1 MKSLQEFLQ
10 NFLNKKGQ
18 YVFFSLLIAKICAF
32 LGALF
37 LIRILPESEFGTMSI
52 VASVFAVFAPFSGFG
67 SSQILL
73 RYGSVTGDL
82 EEKETLTKY
91 LFFQGFGYQ
100 VILGLLFLAV
110 SFFYVNRYEDILI
123 IFLCFAIRLIGYY
136 YLNHI
141 QSIFRIFNQN
151 AKFGLVN
158 NVVNISG
165 LVLLLL
171 LSYFFG
177 LRGYLFAIAIT
188 PFFALIWYKRN
199 DFIKSTENFSF
210 GKKELWNYG
219 FHAAGTALLS
229 DMLFSAD
236 ILLLS
241 FLMDESAV
249 ANYKVAILI
258 PANITF
264 LAVTFMQ
271 NDFPELAKNYKNKS
285 FIINYISNYYKIF
298 IPISVLVLVVGYLGR
313 NEILHFF
320 FSEKYSNNGFIFAIL
335 LLGFCL
341 NMLLRNLYG
350 NLLSAVGKMK
360 LNTLVSLLTLLFLLV
375 SSFILVK
382 SFGILGM
389 AISMTLSMFLS
400 GLLLFFFFKLYLKKL
415 K

>member
-1 MKSLQEFLQ
+1 MKSLQEFLR
-10 NFLNKKGQ
+10 NFLLRKGQ

-37 LIRILPESEFGTMSI
+37 LIRILPENQFGTMSI

-67 SSQILL
+67 SPQILL
-73 RYGSVTGDL
+73 RYGSISNEA
-82 EEKETLTKY
+82 EEKNALSKY

-100 VILGLLFLAV
+100 VLLGILFLAV
-110 SFFYVNRYEDILI
+110 SFFYVKRYEDIFM
-123 IFLCFAIRLIGYY
+123 IFGFFAVRLVGFY

-141 QSIFRIFNQN
+141 QSHFRIFGQN
-151 AKFGLVN
+151 AKFALVN

-165 LVLLLL
+165 LVLLLFL
-171 LSYFFG
+171 AYFFG
-177 LRGYLFAIAIT
+177 LKGYLFAIAIS
-188 PFFALIWYKRN
+188 PFFSLIWFKRS
-199 DFIKSTENFSF
+199 DFIKSTENFRF
-210 GKKELWNYG
+210 NKKDLWNYG
-219 FHAAGTALLS
+219 IHSSGTALLS

-271 NDFPELAKNYKNKS
+271 NDFPELAKNYLNKS
-285 FIINYISNYYKIF
+285 FLTNYISNYYKIF
-298 IPISVLVLVVGYLGR
+298 LPISILVLVTGYLGR
-313 NEILHFF
+313 NEILHLF
-320 FSEKYSNNGFIFAIL
+320 FSKKYMDNGFVFGVL

-360 LNTLVSLLTLLFLLV
+360 LNTFVSLITLAFLFV
-375 SSFILVK
+375 FSVVFVNIY
-382 SFGILGM
+382 GIIGM
-389 AISMTLSMFLS
+389 AVSLTLSMFLS
-400 GLLLFFFFKLYLKKL
+400 GLLLWYFFSLYLKKL

>member
-10 NFLNKKGQ
+10 NFLNRKGQ
-18 YVFFSLLIAKICAF
+18 YVFFSLLIAKVCAF

-37 LIRILPESEFGTMSI
+37 LIRILPENEFGTISI
-52 VASVFAVFAPFSGFG
+52 VASVFAVFAPFTGFG
-67 SSQILL
+67 SPQILL
-73 RYGSVTGDL
+73 RFGSISNEDA
-82 EEKETLTKY
+82 EKKALAKY
-91 LFFQGFGYQ
+91 LFFQGFIYQ
-100 VILGLLFLAV
+100 VLLGILFLVV
-110 SFFYVNRYEDILI
+110 SIFYVGRYEDILM
-123 IFLCFAIRLIGYY
+123 IFVFFAIRLVGFY

-141 QSIFRIFNQN
+141 QSQFRIFGQN
-151 AKFGLVN
+151 AKFALVN

-177 LRGYLFAIAIT
+177 LRGYLFAIAVT
-188 PFFALIWYKRN
+188 PFFALIWFKRKN
-199 DFIKSTENFSF
+199 FMKSTEAFSF
-210 GKKELWNYG
+210 RKKELWSYG
-219 FHAAGTALLS
+219 IHAAGAALLS

-271 NDFPELAKNYKNKS
+271 NDFPELAKNYLNRS
-285 FIINYISNYYKIF
+285 FLMNYISNYYKIF
-298 IPISVLVLVVGYLGR
+298 LPVSVIILVVGYFER
-313 NEILHFF
+313 NEILHLF
-320 FSEKYSNNGFIFAIL
+320 FSEKYSDNGFIFSIL

-360 LNTLVSLLTLLFLLV
+360 LNTFV
-375 SSFILVK
+375 SSFTLIFLVVLSLIFVK
-382 SFGILGM
+382 IYGIMGM
-389 AISMTLSMFLS
+389 AISLTLSMFLS
-400 GLLLFFFFKLYLKKL
+400 GILLLVFFSLYLKKL